1 MRSLDIYFHGI
12 KAGQLT
18 ENIPGKL
25 YSFKY
30 LGSYLQQPCGA
41 ISVTLPLTD
50 KVYESD
56 KLFPFFA
63 NMLPEGANKRIVC
76 IAALIFQMN
85 SLSLFLHHSVILF
98 VFSAF
103 YQNIERKFYSMPV
116 LFYRW

>member
-30 LGSYLQQPCGA
+30 FGSYLQQPCGA

-63 NMLPEGANKRIVC
+63 NMLPEGVNKRIVC
-76 IAALIFQMN
+76 REHKIDEN
-85 SLSLFLHHSVILF
+85 DLFGLLNC
-98 VFSAF
+98 FSGKDIIGAITVKIPE
-103 YQNIERKFYSMPV
+103 NE
-116 LFYRW
+116 

>member
-76 IAALIFQMN
+76 REHKIDEN
-85 SLSLFLHHSVILF
+85 DLFGLLNC
-98 VFSAF
+98 FSGKDRIGAITVKIPE
-103 YQNIERKFYSMPV
+103 NE
-116 LFYRW
+116 